1 MNFVLRILKF
11 WISKTP
17 PLTVSDRW
25 PSIHPIQTGNTG
37 IGIALAAAVK
47 GYKCIIV
54 MPEKM
59 STEKA
64 DVLKLLGAE
73 IVRTP
78 TAAAS
83 DAPDSHIS
91 VAKRLC
97 DSMETGF
104 VLDQYQNEGN
114 PLAHYDGTAEEI
126 LQQCDGK
133 IDMFVGGVG
142 TGGTISGI
150 ARKLKERVPSCK
162 VSIKLFQSEFR

>member
-1 MNFVLRILKF
+1 MPIL
-11 WISKTP
+11 SK
-17 PLTVSDRW
+17 
-25 PSIHPIQTGNTG
+25 GNTG

-78 TAAAS
+78 TSAAS
-83 DAPDSHIS
+83 DAPDSHIG
-91 VAKRLC
+91 VAKSLC
-97 DSMETGF
+97 ESMETGF

-126 LQQCDGK
+126 LQQCDNK

-150 ARKLKERVPSCK
+150 ARKLKERVPTCK
-162 VSIKLFQSEFR
+162 VSSV

>member
-1 MNFVLRILKF
+1 M
-11 WISKTP
+11 S
-17 PLTVSDRW
+17 
-25 PSIHPIQTGNTG
+25 
-37 IGIALAAAVK
+37 AAVK

-73 IVRTP
+73 IIRTP
-78 TAAAS
+78 TNAPS
-83 DAPDSHIS
+83 DSPDSHIG

-133 IDMFVGGVG
+133 LDMFVGGVG

-150 ARKLKERVPSCK
+150 ARKFKERIPDCK
-162 VSIKLFQSEFR
+162 IVGVDPIGKIC